1 MIFMKLAIIADTHL
15 GYSRFEKDAFIQAE
29 RAFLDASQKADVILF
44 AGDVFDTKIP
54 KLETLYQ
61 AIGLF
66 KKINIPVVA
75 IHGNHE
81 RRIKD
86 CINPP
91 QLLEAAGVIEYI
103 HTQDRKFEKDGK
115 SVQVFGIG
123 NVPDEYA
130 DVAVKKAMER
140 FKPDESSFKILMI
153 HQTIKEL
160 VPHGKNE
167 LALDYLETLP
177 FDLIVNGHIHGKEI
191 RMDGRFIIPGS
202 TVITQLKKDE
212 TEQKGYFI
220 FDTNTKTA
228 DFIPIECR
236 SFFFE
241 EIEVK
246 DANQSEIHNAINE
259 KINELK
265 SKDQNALISLKIKG
279 TLKQGLSSS
288 DISIPNFANVFI
300 VNNLDI
306 QNLGSRMEQ
315 IRNLRSEKLSVRE
328 LALAEL
334 DEKTKDSITAF
345 SSSELFEKLIEGVDE
360 TLSYL
365 EKKSDQNADITT
377 GS

>member
-1 MIFMKLAIIADTHL
+1 MKIGIIADTHL
-15 GYSRFEKDAFIQAE
+15 GYSRFEEDAFIQAE
-29 RAFLDASQKADVILF
+29 RAFLDASQKADIILF

-54 KLETLYQ
+54 KLETLHQ

-81 RRIKD
+81 RRTKD
-86 CINPP
+86 AINPP

-103 HTQDRKFEKDGK
+103 HTQDRKFEKNGK

-130 DVAVKKAMER
+130 DVGLRKAMER
-140 FKPDESSFKILMI
+140 FTPDENSFKILMI

-191 RMDGRFIIPGS
+191 RMEGRFIIPGS

-212 TEQKGYFI
+212 TEPKGYFL
-220 FDTNTKTA
+220 FDTETKSA

-241 EIEVK
+241 ELHVEDVSQADI
-246 DANQSEIHNAINE
+246 QNAIDE
-259 KINELK
+259 KIKELK
-265 SKDQNALISLKIKG
+265 SKDENALIALKIKG
-279 TLKQGLSSS
+279 TLKEGLSGS
-288 DISIPNFANVFI
+288 DITIPTYQNVFI
-300 VNNLDI
+300 DNKLDI
-306 QNLGSRMEQ
+306 QNLESRMEQ
-315 IRNLRSEKLSVRE
+315 IRNLRNEKLSVRE

-334 DEKTKDSITAF
+334 DELTKDSITAF
-345 SSSELFEKLIEGVDE
+345 NSTELFEKLLEGVDE

-365 EKKSDQNADITT
+365 DKKSGENADITA
-377 GS
+377 SS